1 MYVPE
6 CLYLLKAPQL
16 SSPYCFSLAECIF
29 ALDQN
34 NPRDQ
39 LQPLTTSHYRKSL
52 RGKWHSLVS
61 SKYVRACPMERL
73 SLETPLGH
81 ISAEE
86 LWVILLQMQL
96 QFFNG
101 NSFFL
106 YVTGL
111 IHTELFLSL
120 TVHLSR
126 YIVHIQMHT
135 YCTD

>member
-6 CLYLLKAPQL
+6 CLYMLKAPQL
-16 SSPYCFSLAECIF
+16 SSPYRFRLAECIF
-29 ALDQN
+29 TLDQN

-39 LQPLTTSHYRKSL
+39 IQPLTTSHYRKSL

-86 LWVILLQMQL
+86 LWVILLQIQL
-96 QFFNG
+96 QFFLMETA
-101 NSFFL
+101 SL
-106 YVTGL
+106 YT
-111 IHTELFLSL
+111 SQL
-120 TVHLSR
+120 T
-126 YIVHIQMHT
+126 
-135 YCTD
+135 